1 MDMLT
6 VDVSEIPDVR
16 PGDIVTLIGEGLP
29 AAQAADAAGEITN
42 ELLSRMGSRLA
53 VKYRE

>member
-1 MDMLT
+1 MELNLSQFIT
-6 VDVSEIPDVR
+6 R
-16 PGDIVTLIGEGLP
+16 LFA